1 MQSIFLMEFE
11 SFKGRLFG
19 VNCDL
24 QCAEGICDAIG
35 VFESVLMSLC
45 DSVNCDAID
54 SEILECGKCDG
65 IKLLFNYSFLF
76 FDMDV

>member
-1 MQSIFLMEFE
+1 MGFIEIYCSDCSQFYCLTFAKYFLMEFE
-11 SFKGRLFG
+11 SFKGRLFS

-24 QCAEGICDAIG
+24 QCEEGICDAIG

-54 SEILECGKCDG
+54 SEMLE
-65 IKLLFNYSFLF
+65 
-76 FDMDV
+76 